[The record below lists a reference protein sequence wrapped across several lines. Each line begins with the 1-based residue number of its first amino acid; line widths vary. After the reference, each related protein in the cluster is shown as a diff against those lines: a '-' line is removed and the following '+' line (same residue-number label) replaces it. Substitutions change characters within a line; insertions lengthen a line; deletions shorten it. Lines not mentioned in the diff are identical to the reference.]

1 MAKTLKIVFDYD
13 GIKTSTYNIA
23 DPKDGLTKAEV
34 QTAADEMVAK
44 DFLRVSGFAATGVKE
59 FYIQS
64 SDRVELA

>member
-1 MAKTLKIVFDYD
+1 MSKTLKIVFTLKDQ
-13 GIKTSTYNIA
+13 KTSTISIA

-34 QTAADEMVAK
+34 QTAADDMIAK
-44 DFLRVSGFAATGVKE
+44 DFIRANGFAATGVKE

>member
-1 MAKTLKIVFDYD
+1 MSKTLKIVFTLKDQ
-13 GIKTSTYNIA
+13 KTSTISIA

-34 QTAADEMVAK
+34 QTAVDEMVAK